1 MSNGN
6 DGGPTPPPNF
16 ILPEADAKQ
25 IAKLTTAGQDEGG
38 WFFKFWRALGRSAS
52 SILLDAIDLAV
63 FTVDKYFALLG
74 KFFKRAQ
81 GEQNPAFWELVAATV
96 EDVLGIE
103 VDAEALKKSFYSSG
117 RINAMEQVGRQVFDL
132 LAQEFVSPPEELT
145 PGKTSPK
152 GGAGIGGLPAFK
164 ISPEQGVEAARR
176 FMGFGMTFAVRE
188 ANVGVLGELATI
200 GFAKN
205 FRDYGEN
212 MVANLAIGRLMRIA
226 LRPLL
231 TVLIADPLNQA
242 LNKQYR
248 PKQLS
253 EAQLLTLFHHDP
265 TRRADVVEQLALLG
279 FSDQNIQTLFEIEKT
294 HVVANDVEL
303 LERYGMLSHA
313 DAVKKLTAAG
323 MSADDAELQLQVID
337 LRRLDTIVRAQAD
350 LAQKQFEDGVLD
362 PDQLRASLAALP
374 ITDEEKHL
382 RQVLAATRVELPRRF
397 LTLAQMQSAF
407 EQGIITVEELD
418 DFFVREGYS
427 PDDATIL
434 RLETLLKSAAAAE
447 ARQAAADR
455 KAARD
460 TKKKAKPPAP
470 PKP

>member
-1 MSNGN
+1 M
-6 DGGPTPPPNF
+6 
-16 ILPEADAKQ
+16 Q
-25 IAKLTTAGQDEGG
+25 
-38 WFFKFWRALGRSAS
+38 R
-52 SILLDAIDLAV
+52 
-63 FTVDKYFALLG
+63 
-74 KFFKRAQ
+74 
-81 GEQNPAFWELVAATV
+81 
-96 EDVLGIE
+96 
-103 VDAEALKKSFYSSG
+103 
-117 RINAMEQVGRQVFDL
+117 VGRQLCVL
-132 LAQEFVSPPEELT
+132 LAAEFVSPPEELT

-265 TRRADVVEQLALLG
+265 TRRGDVVEQLALLG

-303 LERYGMLSHA
+303 LERYGILSHA

-323 MSADDAELQLQVID
+323 MSADDAELQLQVI
-337 LRRLDTIVRAQAD
+337 
-350 LAQKQFEDGVLD
+350 
-362 PDQLRASLAALP
+362 
-374 ITDEEKHL
+374 HL